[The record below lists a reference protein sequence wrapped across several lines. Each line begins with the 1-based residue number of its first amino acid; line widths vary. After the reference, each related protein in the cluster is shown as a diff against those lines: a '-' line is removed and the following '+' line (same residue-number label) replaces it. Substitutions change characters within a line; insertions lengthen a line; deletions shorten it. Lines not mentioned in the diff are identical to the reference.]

1 VGELAGKII
10 SKLGDVWQLDRHII
24 ACADAR
30 NLTFI
35 SALLKAHFGD
45 VKVRFNFS
53 DLPYNVQIQG
63 HVTGGEHR
71 EFVMASGEMSSE
83 EFFAFLVASLKVI
96 FETTVDG
103 GLAMLFMDW
112 RGLKTLLSAGEAAG
126 FTLLNIVVWAKTNA
140 GMGSL
145 YRSQHEFVVVFKKGI
160 GQHVNN
166 IELGIHGRYRTNL
179 WTYPGASSL
188 GSEARAG
195 MHDHPTPK
203 PVALLEDAILD
214 VTNRGDLVFDSF
226 SGSGSTLIATNKS
239 GRFFCGTELDPG
251 YVDLI
256 LHRWIKLTGLVPILV
271 ASGETFDDVKARRE
285 KEAESKTA
293 QPTNSPI
300 LSDPQK
306 RETKEDEVTP

>member
-1 VGELAGKII
+1 
-10 SKLGDVWQLDRHII
+10 
-24 ACADAR
+24 
-30 NLTFI
+30 
-35 SALLKAHFGD
+35 
-45 VKVRFNFS
+45 
-53 DLPYNVQIQG
+53 
-63 HVTGGEHR
+63 
-71 EFVMASGEMSSE
+71 
-83 EFFAFLVASLKVI
+83 
-96 FETTVDG
+96 
-103 GLAMLFMDW
+103 
-112 RGLKTLLSAGEAAG
+112 LLSAGEAAG